1 MLDCASMDASGF
13 DTNMPVSIKDIARI
27 AGVSHSTVSR
37 ALRRSSLI
45 PVQTAERIRQIAESQ
60 GYSPS
65 AVARGLVTSKT
76 EAIGVVVT
84 SIADPFNG
92 EVVAGIEELANEQ
105 GYTVILANSNA
116 DPDREVAVVRSFQA
130 RRVDGVLVAS
140 SRVGELHTPLLS
152 ELQIPIVLLN
162 NQHPSTFVHSVRFDN
177 QAGAY
182 EAVRHLLKLGHSQI
196 AYLGDR
202 FGLHSDAERY
212 AGYRKVIAEA
222 GLTVNED
229 FVIRADGKPAGGR
242 IGAQQLF
249 SSKTLPTAVFCY
261 NDMTALAVLSEA
273 ALEGIAVPEDLSV
286 IGFDDIFFASYLN
299 PPLTTV
305 RQPMK
310 ELGRRAMQL
319 LLALL
324 RKEETERT
332 ILVSGELVVRGST
345 APPRVRHYQ
354 SIFSGKNSATKSS

>member
-1 MLDCASMDASGF
+1 
-13 DTNMPVSIKDIARI
+13 MPVSIKDIARL

-37 ALRRSSLI
+37 ALRNSSLI
-45 PVQTAERIRQIAESQ
+45 PFETAERIRRIAQSQ

-65 AVARGLVTSKT
+65 AVARSLVTNKT

-116 DPDREVAVVRSFQA
+116 DPDREVAVVRGFQA

-140 SRVGELHTPLLS
+140 SRVGALHTPLLS

-162 NQHPSTFVHSVRFDN
+162 NQHPSAFVHSVRFDN
-177 QAGAY
+177 EAGAY
-182 EAVRHLLKLGHSQI
+182 EAVRHLVQLGHKEI

-212 AGYRKVIAEA
+212 AGYSRMMVEA
-222 GLTVNED
+222 GLQINEEL
-229 FVIRADGKPAGGR
+229 VIHADGKPAGAR
-242 IGAQQLF
+242 IAARQLF
-249 SSKTLPTAVFCY
+249 SSKIVPTAVFCY
-261 NDMTALAVLSEA
+261 NDMTALGVVSEA
-273 ALEGIAVPEDLSV
+273 ASHCLSVPDDLSV

-299 PPLTTV
+299 PPLTSV

-310 ELGRRAMQL
+310 DLGRRAMEL

-324 RKEETERT
+324 RKEDTART

-345 APPRVRHYQ
+345 EAPRQCITNRSFPERTR
-354 SIFSGKNSATKSS
+354 

>member
-1 MLDCASMDASGF
+1 
-13 DTNMPVSIKDIARI
+13 MPVSIKDIARL

-37 ALRRSSLI
+37 ALRKSSLI
-45 PVQTAERIRQIAESQ
+45 PFETAERIRRIAESQ
-60 GYSPS
+60 GYTPS

-105 GYTVILANSNA
+105 GYTVILAGSNA
-116 DPDREVAVVRSFQA
+116 EPDREIAVVRSFQA
-130 RRVDGVLVAS
+130 RRVDGILVAS
-140 SRVGELHTPLLS
+140 SRVGALHTPLLS

-162 NQHPSTFVHSVRFDN
+162 NQHPSAFVHSVCFN
-177 QAGAY
+177 NEAGAY
-182 EAVRHLLKLGHSQI
+182 QAVNHLVTLGHQKI

-212 AGYRKVIAEA
+212 AGYSKMMSEA
-222 GLTVNED
+222 GLKIEEQ
-229 FVIRADGKPAGGR
+229 FVVRADGKPAGAR
-242 IGAQQLF
+242 SAAQQLF

-261 NDMTALAVLSEA
+261 NDMTALGVLAEA
-273 ALEGIAVPEDLSV
+273 SRRGLAVPDDLSV

-310 ELGRRAMQL
+310 DLGRRATQL

-324 RKEETERT
+324 RKEKIERT
-332 ILVSGELVVRGST
+332 TLVEGELVVRDST
-345 APPRVRHYQ
+345 APP
-354 SIFSGKNSATKSS
+354 

>member
-1 MLDCASMDASGF
+1 MELAACYSIRD
-13 DTNMPVSIKDIARI
+13 MPVSIKDIARL

-37 ALRRSSLI
+37 ALRKSSLI
-45 PVQTAERIRQIAESQ
+45 RFETAERIRQIAESQ

-116 DPDREVAVVRSFQA
+116 EPDREVAVVRSFQA
-130 RRVDGVLVAS
+130 RRVDGILVAS
-140 SRVGELHTPLLS
+140 SRVGALHTPLLS

-162 NQHPSTFVHSVRFDN
+162 NQHPSAFVHSVRFDN
-177 QAGAY
+177 EAGAY
-182 EAVRHLLKLGHSQI
+182 QAVRHLVGLGHNNI

-212 AGYRKVIAEA
+212 AGYSRMMAEA
-222 GLTVNED
+222 GLNIDESL
-229 FVIRADGKPAGGR
+229 VIRGDGKPAGAR
-242 IGAQQLF
+242 AAAQQLF
-249 SSKTLPTAVFCY
+249 SSTAMPTAVFCY
-261 NDMTALAVLSEA
+261 NDMTALGVLSEA
-273 ALEGIAVPEDLSV
+273 AAMGIAVPEDLSV
-286 IGFDDIFFASYLN
+286 IGFDDIFFGSYLN

-332 ILVSGELVVRGST
+332 ILVEGELVVRGST
-345 APPRVRHYQ
+345 AGPRPRHYQ
-354 SIFSGKNSATKSS
+354 SILSGKNSETNSS

>member
-1 MLDCASMDASGF
+1 V
-13 DTNMPVSIKDIARI
+13 PVSIKDIARL

-37 ALRRSSLI
+37 ALRKSSLI
-45 PVQTAERIRQIAESQ
+45 PFETAERIRRIAESQ

-130 RRVDGVLVAS
+130 RRVDGILVAS
-140 SRVGELHTPLLS
+140 SRVGALHTPLLS

-162 NQHPSTFVHSVRFDN
+162 NQHASAFVHSVRFDN
-177 QAGAY
+177 ETGAY
-182 EAVRHLLKLGHSQI
+182 EAVRHLVELGHKEI
-196 AYLGDR
+196 AYIGDQ

-212 AGYRKVIAEA
+212 AGYSRMMAEA
-222 GLTVNED
+222 DLTVD
-229 FVIRADGKPAGGR
+229 QKFVIRADGKPAR
-242 IGAQQLF
+242 TAAQRLF
-249 SSKTLPTAVFCY
+249 SLKEIPTAVFCY
-261 NDMTALAVLSEA
+261 NDMTALGVLSEA
-273 ALEGIAVPEDLSV
+273 SVEGIVVPEDLSI
-286 IGFDDIFFASYLN
+286 IGFDDIFFTSYLN
-299 PPLTTV
+299 PALTTV
-305 RQPMK
+305 HQPMK
-310 ELGRRAMQL
+310 ELGHRAMRL

-324 RKEETERT
+324 HKEETERT
-332 ILVSGELVVRGST
+332 ILVRGELVVRGST
-345 APPRVRHYQ
+345 AAPRSRDHQ